1 MSKMSKKERLEYED
15 CVIDM
20 ARRTDSYG
28 LQTIANLCGIDT
40 SEFDA
45 DADDMESEDKLF
57 EDVVEAVK
65 TMQTKDLQGI
75 VDALSESGL
84 IHQC

>member
-15 CVIDM
+15 CVIDI

-45 DADDMESEDKLF
+45 DADDIESEDKLF

>member
-1 MSKMSKKERLEYED
+1 MTKKERLEYED
-15 CVIDM
+15 CVIDI

-45 DADDMESEDKLF
+45 DDMESEDKLF
-57 EDVVEAVK
+57 VDVVESVK
-65 TMQTKDLQGI
+65 TMQTKDLASI

-84 IHQC
+84 IHQY

>member
-15 CVIDM
+15 CVIDI

-28 LQTIANLCGIDT
+28 LKTIANLCGIDT
-40 SEFDA
+40 SDFDA

-57 EDVVEAVK
+57 EEVLEAVK
-65 TMQTKDLQGI
+65 TMQNKDLESI

-84 IHQC
+84 IH

>member
-15 CVIDM
+15 CVIDI
-20 ARRTDSYG
+20 ARRADSYG

-84 IHQC
+84 IH

>member
-1 MSKMSKKERLEYED
+1 MTKKERLEYED
-15 CVIDM
+15 CVIDI

-57 EDVVEAVK
+57 VDVVESVK

-84 IHQC
+84 IHQY

>member
-1 MSKMSKKERLEYED
+1 MTKKERLEYED
-15 CVIDM
+15 CVIDI

-28 LQTIANLCGIDT
+28 LQTIANLCGVDT

-57 EDVVEAVK
+57 VDVVESVK

-75 VDALSESGL
+75 VDILSESGL
-84 IHQC
+84 IH